1 MVDKNDALKAELNQI
16 ERTIGQVLRIG
27 VGIAGL
33 VMLIGLLLLIITGKS
48 GYPAHTWPT
57 SFSSII
63 TGMGQAKPVAI
74 MMFGL
79 FLLIL
84 TPALRVIVSIFAFIK
99 EADYIYVVITVLV
112 LLILIFA
119 IFVGH
124 R

>member
-1 MVDKNDALKAELNQI
+1 MPHENDTLKAELNQI
-16 ERTIGQVLRIG
+16 ERTIGKVLRVG
-27 VGIAGL
+27 VGLAGL
-33 VMLIGLLLLIITGKS
+33 VMLIGLVLLIITGKS
-48 GYPAHTWPT
+48 GYPADTWPT
-57 SFSSII
+57 SFSSIL
-63 TGMGQAKPVAI
+63 TGMTQLKPVAI

-99 EADYIYVVITVLV
+99 EADYIYVAITVLV

-124 R
+124 S